1 MQSPDQDFRCVSLPQ
16 TYIFVFSE
24 VLDRF
29 MGLNDLMS
37 EIKQDPASFIGD
49 EPTETKVLKHVLSLV
64 EDRISEVKNQ
74 AVKWY
79 GPHLPCLVLG
89 TYNFYVF
96 LCI

>member
-1 MQSPDQDFRCVSLPQ
+1 MQSPDQDFRCVRLPK
-16 TYIFVFSE
+16 TYMFAE

-37 EIKQDPASFIGD
+37 EIKQDPASLIGD
-49 EPTETKVLKHVLSLV
+49 EPTETKVLKQVLSLV

-79 GPHLPCLVLG
+79 APIYSSHSWDL
-89 TYNFYVF
+89 
-96 LCI
+96 

>member
-1 MQSPDQDFRCVSLPQ
+1 MQSPDQDFRCVRLPK
-16 TYIFVFSE
+16 TYMFAE

-37 EIKQDPASFIGD
+37 EIKQDPASLIGD
-49 EPTETKVLKHVLSLV
+49 EATETKVLKQVLSLV

-79 GPHLPCLVLG
+79 APIYSSYSWH
-89 TYNFYVF
+89 
-96 LCI
+96 